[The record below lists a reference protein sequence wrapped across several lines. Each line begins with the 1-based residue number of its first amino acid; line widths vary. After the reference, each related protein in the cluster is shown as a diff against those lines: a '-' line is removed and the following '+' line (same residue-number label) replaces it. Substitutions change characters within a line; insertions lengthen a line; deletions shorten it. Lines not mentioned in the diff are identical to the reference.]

1 MSGLKMW
8 AHPTWNFFHC
18 FANKINEDFFIS
30 NRKEC
35 LDIIKLI
42 CKALP
47 CPDCTVHATR
57 FMLTVN
63 EKNIKTKADLI
74 KMLYTFHNIVN
85 RRTGKS
91 PQKENILNK
100 YDNYSLGAAL
110 STFIQGYGKSYGSL
124 MGGVISTVLI
134 RRKNAQFVVNWMRK
148 HWKQFQ

>member
-1 MSGLKMW
+1 
-8 AHPTWNFFHC
+8 
-18 FANKINEDFFIS
+18 
-30 NRKEC
+30 
-35 LDIIKLI
+35 
-42 CKALP
+42 
-47 CPDCTVHATR
+47 
-57 FMLTVN
+57 
-63 EKNIKTKADLI
+63 
-74 KMLYTFHNIVN
+74 MLYTFHNIVN